1 MAVETR
7 PSSPTVGR
15 FAPSPTGCLHSGSLV
30 AAVGSYLMAKCGGGR
45 WLLRLDDLDAPRQVA
60 GMAGDI
66 RRTLEAFGLFWDG
79 EVSCQSQNG
88 EGYRRAFERLQQQGL
103 LYPCG
108 CSRKEIARAAS
119 APHPDDDCIPYPG
132 SCRTSLKSG
141 AVVRSWRIRV
151 PESEICFE
159 DIRRGVICQNL
170 AKVCGDFAVRRGPD
184 EYLYQLAVV
193 VDDALSGV
201 NQVVRGDDLLPSTPR
216 QIYLQRML
224 GIATPEYCHLPLVTG
239 PDGSKLS
246 KRDNLVSEQLG
257 NLKGQKEQLLLS
269 VFHFLGQDP
278 PPELSG
284 AACADLLAWAV
295 DCFDASRIPLRGGAL
310 PPQRGFTGSPSGGPG
325 GSSINLLSPTRF

>member
-1 MAVETR
+1 METK
-7 PSSPTVGR
+7 PSLPIIGR

-30 AAVGSYLMAKCGGGR
+30 AAVGSYLMAKRCSGR
-45 WLLRLDDLDAPRQVA
+45 WLLRLDDLDTARQVT
-60 GMAGDI
+60 GMADDI
-66 RRTLEAFGLFWDG
+66 RRTLESFGLFWDG
-79 EVSCQSQNG
+79 EVACQSRNG
-88 EGYRRAFERLQQQGL
+88 DAYRQAFERLQQQGL

-132 SCRTSLKSG
+132 SCRAGLKAG

-151 PESEICFE
+151 PESEVCFR
-159 DIRRGVICQNL
+159 DIRRGLICQNL
-170 AKVCGDFAVRRGPD
+170 AKVCGDFAVRRGAD

-193 VDDALSGV
+193 VDDALCGV

-224 GIATPEYCHLPLVTG
+224 GIAEPEYCHLPLVTG

-246 KRDNLVSEQLG
+246 KRDNLVSEPSG
-257 NLKGQKEQLLLS
+257 SLKGQKEQLLLS
-269 VFHFLGQDP
+269 VLRFLGQNP

-284 AACADLLAWAV
+284 ATCPEILAWGV
-295 DCFDASRIPLRGGAL
+295 SCFDTSRIPIQGGDL
-310 PPQRGFTGSPSGGPG
+310 PRH
-325 GSSINLLSPTRF
+325 